1 MTLTQEWLN
10 AIANVRFNPAAMQR
24 LTLSMLERVMGG
36 NYDIANPT
44 SPFVFSVESGVVNAA
59 AAMIENEANTRKQYP
74 SMALTQEELYLHM
87 SDKDYAGR
95 FAFPSRTKI
104 TLLFE
109 YDELINRMVAT
120 GVGTNRKLVIPRHTR
135 IEIADIA
142 FTMQYPIEI
151 RQMAHGGLQV
161 VYDNRK
167 LSPLETLTTNI
178 ADSAVVK
185 ISNRD
190 FLRIDIPISQFKI
203 TSHTTPISLAA
214 GLTIVYPF
222 EDQFYYAR
230 VFYAL
235 SDGTW
240 KEMLTTHTD
249 QVFDPKTPTT
259 ILKVVDNKLHVSLPQ
274 IYLTTGLVTT
284 EMRIDVYTT
293 KGVLEM
299 VLDNYQ
305 ANAFKVDW
313 LDYEKDDNGRYTAPL
328 TVFTTMAVFSD
339 QVVTGGR
346 NALTFEQLRDRVI
359 VNPAGVPLIPI
370 TNVHLTTRLQDLGY
384 DLVKNVD
391 NITNRQFLATRTLP
405 RPADNSVVSGA
416 GCTIQTLSASMA
428 ELALLT
434 TVKDNGNRITVLPST
449 LFQSLNGV
457 LEVVPESNVQA
468 LLALPID
475 IRCRRVNAENYL
487 FTPFHYVLDRN
498 SDEFQMRSY
507 YLDQPD
513 IQAKSY
519 VSENDTVGIAVATG
533 DFAIERVASGYKI
546 TLVTKSSEAWKALPI
561 DTVLCQLSYRPVGE
575 RDLASLIGTL
585 EGTVDDEYVFT
596 FLLQTEFDLDAND
609 NVVLTSFRMYDDAAS
624 EHATALTS
632 DFDVIYAASEMSIVG
647 LRKSDIDLAL
657 NITNLPSTTI
667 GITRERLT
675 VKLGDPM
682 RKLWRSTRTVP
693 SSLDYERYTANVP
706 ALYETDVFERD
717 ASGNIVMTLINN
729 DVTYNILHN
738 AGDPVLDG
746 VGNPV
751 FSHSIGDIKLD
762 ADLEPI
768 IRSGRTLVHQLDMCL
783 VDGVYW
789 FATEDSAANYRN
801 TIPTIIV
808 GWVNGDIAQVSD
820 YLLERT
826 ELFFYPKSTL
836 GQIPAIVLEDQQT
849 NIAAAQSFAVTYHMR
864 GSAHRDV
871 SLRKALEKMAVETIN
886 EALQKPTV
894 SMSDIVSQLKDKT
907 SGDAISLQVTG
918 LGGDQAFTTV
928 TLQDDSA
935 RLSVRKI
942 AVPLADGSIT
952 VEDDV
957 VVTFIKHTND

>member
-1 MTLTQEWLN
+1 MTMTEEWLS
-10 AIANVRFNPAAMQR
+10 AISQARFNPAAMQR
-24 LTLSMLERVMGG
+24 ISLSVLERITNGE
-36 NYDIANPT
+36 YDIASPT
-44 SPFVFSVESGVVNAA
+44 SPFVFCVESGVVNAA

-104 TLLFE
+104 TMLFE

-120 GVGTNRKLVIPRHTR
+120 GVGNNRKLVIPRHTR

-142 FTMQYPIEI
+142 FTMQYPLEI

-178 ADSAVVK
+178 ADTLVVK

-190 FLRIDIPISQFKI
+190 FLRVDIPISQFKI
-203 TSHTTPISLAA
+203 TSHVTPISLAS
-214 GLTIVYPF
+214 GLAVVYPF

-230 VFYAL
+230 AFYAQA
-235 SDGTW
+235 DGTW

-249 QVFDPKTPTT
+249 QVFDPKTPTA
-259 ILKVVDNKLHVSLPQ
+259 ILKVLDKKLHVSLPQ
-274 IYLTTGLVTT
+274 VYLTTGLVAT

-305 ANAFKVDW
+305 ANAFKVEW
-313 LDYEKDDNGRYTAPL
+313 LDYENDDNGRYKAPL

-428 ELALLT
+428 ELALLP
-434 TVKDNGNRITVLPST
+434 TVKDNGDRVTILPTT
-449 LFQSLNGV
+449 LFQSLNGI
-457 LEVVPESNVQA
+457 LNTVPEANIQS
-468 LLALPID
+468 LLALPLD
-475 IRCRRVNAENYL
+475 VRCRRINAENYL
-487 FTPFHYVLDRN
+487 FTPFHYVLDRTGN
-498 SDEFQMRSY
+498 EFEMRSY
-507 YLDQPD
+507 YLDQPG
-513 IQAKSY
+513 IEAKSY

-533 DFAIERVASGYKI
+533 DYAIERVENGYKI
-546 TLVTKSSEAWKALPI
+546 TLVTKSSEAWKALPVE
-561 DTVLCQLSYRPVGE
+561 TVYCQLSYRPTGE

-596 FLLQTEFDLDAND
+596 FLLETEFDLDAND
-609 NVVLTSFRMYDDAAS
+609 NVVLTSFRMYDDAPS

-632 DFDVIYAASEMSIVG
+632 EFDVIFAASDLDVVG

-657 NITNLPSTTI
+657 NVVGLPTTI
-667 GITRERLT
+667 VGIARERLT
-675 VKLGDPM
+675 VKLGDPL

-693 SSLDYERYTANVP
+693 SSLDFERYTANVP
-706 ALYETDVFERD
+706 ALYETDIFERD
-717 ASGNIVMTLINN
+717 SSGNIVMTLIG
-729 DVTYNILHN
+729 DDITYNVLHH
-738 AGDPVLDG
+738 AGDPVLDEFN
-746 VGNPV
+746 NPV
-751 FSHSIGDIKLD
+751 LAHSIGDIKLD
-762 ADLEPI
+762 PDLEPI
-768 IRSGRTLVHQLDMCL
+768 IRSGRTLVHQLDLCL

-789 FATEDSAANYRN
+789 FATEDSAAAYRS

-808 GWVNGDIAQVSD
+808 GWVNGDIKQVSD

-864 GSAHRDV
+864 GSAHRDT

-886 EALQKPTV
+886 EALQTSTV
-894 SMSDIVSQLKDKT
+894 STSDIVSQLKEKT

-935 RLSVRKI
+935 RLSIRKI
-942 AVPLADGSIT
+942 AVPLADGTIT